1 MAARLAMNE
10 TGESRVS
17 PLPGGTVTFLFT
29 DIEGSTR
36 LERELREQY
45 SEVLA
50 EHRRL
55 LREAFARHGGH
66 EVDTQGDS
74 FFVVFPRARDAVAAA
89 VAIQRALAEQPW
101 PDERDVRVRI
111 GMHTGEASL
120 DDGRYVGLAVHR
132 GARIAAAGHGG
143 QILLSSS
150 TRDVVEDDL
159 PAGQRLVDLGE
170 QLLKDLPRPE
180 RVFQLVVDDLPAA
193 FPPLKTVDEQELAEA
208 AAEAVGRFP
217 PVGRQRLLAAGA
229 GAALIA
235 GVIIAAV
242 LVIGGGPSAEAADI
256 APNSLG
262 LLDPGSGGLEEQI
275 AVERAPTGVAAG
287 DGAVWVTN
295 ANDASVSRVDASTGT
310 VRQTI
315 PVGSSPSGI
324 ALGAGSVWVANH
336 DDATVSRI
344 DPSTNG
350 VVQSIS
356 VGNGPTAVAYGER
369 TVWVANSNDRTL
381 SQLDP
386 ITGAKRKTTR
396 TDAVGRGVAVGAGS
410 VWVTDESTKTVARVD
425 AKTGEVTDTVNVG
438 NGPSGIAYGE
448 DGVWVANSLDGTV
461 SRIDPTTNSVTA
473 TIRVGDGPGAVA
485 VGSGAVWVSVEFGN
499 RVVKIDPAGAE
510 PRIAGTLPLGNRPKG
525 ISVGEGGVWVAVQS
539 SGQGHRGG
547 RLVAYGSGLDAVDP
561 AVHNTSQ
568 AAQSLVYDG
577 LVGLRRV
584 GGAEGTQLVPSLA
597 VALPA
602 PADGGQAYTFLL
614 RQGIRYS
621 DGRPVRP
628 EDFRRGLERQVA
640 NGAARGGVIPADE
653 WKVVGATACT
663 KRRCDLSRGVVAAKG
678 SVTFRLTEPNPSF
691 LRRLVDVSPVPR
703 GTPLAVQP
711 AKPVPGTGPYML
723 ESFVPGRE
731 ARFVR
736 NPQFRVW
743 SQAARPDGYA
753 DEIVLRATPEGDA
766 AVDAVAQ
773 GRADVLLGGPP
784 PDRLPELKTRYPSQ
798 LHLVPQRATAFVFL
812 NTRTP
817 PFDHLR
823 VRRAVNFA
831 VDRAKV
837 VALHGGADL
846 AEPTCQTIPPS
857 LGGYVPYC
865 PYTTSPDSTGTWK
878 APDLERAKRLVAAS
892 GTRGMKVV
900 VWSFPYFNAEAEY
913 VVALLRRL
921 GYRAS
926 LRKFPDIDSYFG
938 ALSPPYPPAGFGGW
952 FGQEGVS
959 GPLAQLACDS
969 PFNWANF
976 CDRSFD
982 RRLRRVLRQEASD
995 PEAAAASASALD
1007 REAVDKAPWVPLF
1020 TPQLAD
1026 FVSKRVGNYQA
1037 NPYGGI
1043 LLDQLWVR

>member
-1 MAARLAMNE
+1 MTE
-10 TGESRVS
+10 
-17 PLPGGTVTFLFT
+17 LPSGTVTFFFT
-29 DIEGSTR
+29 DIAGSTL
-36 LERELREQY
+36 LERELRERY
-45 SEVLA
+45 SHVLA

-55 LREAFARHGGH
+55 LREAFARYSGH

-89 VAIQRALAEQPW
+89 VAAQRAFAEHAW
-101 PDERDVRVRI
+101 PDGRQVCVRI

-143 QILLSSS
+143 QILVSSS

-159 PAGQRLVDLGE
+159 PAGQQLVDLGE

-180 RVFQLVVDDLPAA
+180 RVFQLAVDDLPAA
-193 FPPLKTVDEQELAEA
+193 FPPLKTVDEQKLAEA
-208 AAEAVGRFP
+208 AAEAVGRFRS
-217 PVGRQRLLAAGA
+217 GRHRLLAAGA

-235 GVIIAAV
+235 GAIIAAL
-242 LVIGGGPSAEAADI
+242 LVIDGGPSAEAADI

-262 LLDPGSGGLEEQI
+262 LLDPGTGGLEEQI

-295 ANDASVSRVDASTGT
+295 SNDASVSRVDPSTGT

-336 DDATVSRI
+336 DAGTVSRI

-350 VVQSIS
+350 VVQTIS

-386 ITGAKRKTTR
+386 ITGAERQTTR

-425 AKTGEVTDTVNVG
+425 AKTGEVIDTVSVG

-448 DGVWVANSLDGTV
+448 GGVWVANSLDGTV
-461 SRIDPTTNSVTA
+461 SRIDPTTSSVTA
-473 TIRVGDGPGAVA
+473 TIQVGDGPGAVA

-499 RVVKIDPAGAE
+499 RVAKIDPAGAE
-510 PRIAGTLPLGNRPKG
+510 PRVAETLPLGNRPKG
-525 ISVGEGGVWVAVQS
+525 ISVGEGGVWVAVQL

-547 RLVAYGSGLDAVDP
+547 RLVVYGSGLDAVDP
-561 AVHNTSQ
+561 AVHNTSPT
-568 AAQSLVYDG
+568 ALSLVYDG
-577 LVGLRRV
+577 LVGRRRV
-584 GGAEGTQLVPSLA
+584 GGAEGTQFVPSLA
-597 VALPA
+597 AALPA
-602 PADGGQAYTFLL
+602 PADGGQSYTFRL

-621 DGRPVRP
+621 DGRLVRP
-628 EDFRRGLERQVA
+628 VEFRRGLERQVA
-640 NGAARGGVIPADE
+640 NGAAAGGVIPADE
-653 WKVVGATACT
+653 WKVVGATACR
-663 KRRCDLSRGVVAAKG
+663 KRRCDLSRGVVTGKG
-678 SVTFRLTEPNPSF
+678 TVTFRLTEPNPSF
-691 LRRLVDVSPVPR
+691 LRLLVDVSPVQR
-703 GTPLAVQP
+703 GTPLEVQP
-711 AKPVPGTGPYML
+711 AKPVRGTGPYMV
-723 ESFVPGRE
+723 ESLVPGRE

-753 DEIVLRATPEGDA
+753 DEIVLRATPAGDA
-766 AVDAVAQ
+766 AVDAVVR
-773 GRADVLLGGPP
+773 GRVDVLLGGPP
-784 PDRLPELKTRYPSQ
+784 AGRLPELKTRYPSQ

-817 PFDHLR
+817 PFDDLR

-846 AEPTCQTIPPS
+846 AEPTCQAIAPS

-878 APDLERAKRLVAAS
+878 APYLERAKLLVAAS
-892 GTRGMKVV
+892 GTRGLKIVV
-900 VWSFPYFNAEAEY
+900 RSWRPYYNAEARY
-913 VVALLRRL
+913 FVALLRRL

-926 LRKFPDIDSYFG
+926 LRMFPDIDSYFR
-938 ALSPPYPPAGFGGW
+938 ALSAPPYPPAGFAGW
-952 FGQEGVS
+952 FGLETPS
-959 GPLAQLACDS
+959 SPLAHLACDS
-969 PFNWANF
+969 PVNFANF
-976 CDRSFD
+976 CDRGFD
-982 RRLRRVLRQEASD
+982 RRLRRVLRQEAFD
-995 PEAAAASASALD
+995 PEGAAAAAARLD

>member
-1 MAARLAMNE
+1 MAARLGINE

-17 PLPGGTVTFLFT
+17 ELPGGTVTFLFT
-29 DIEGSTR
+29 DIEGSTL
-36 LERELREQY
+36 LERELRERY

-55 LREAFARHGGH
+55 LREVFEQYGGR

-89 VAIQRALAEQPW
+89 VAAQRALAEHTW
-101 PDERDVRVRI
+101 PDGRRVRVRI

-132 GARIAAAGHGG
+132 GARISAAGHGG

-170 QLLKDLPRPE
+170 NRLKDLPRPE
-180 RVFQLVVDDLPAA
+180 RVFQLLADDLPAE
-193 FPPLKTVDEQELAEA
+193 FPPLKTVEQELAEA
-208 AAEAVGRFP
+208 AAEAAGRFP
-217 PVGRQRLLAAGA
+217 PVGRRRLLVAGA
-229 GAALIA
+229 GAALIVGA
-235 GVIIAAV
+235 VIAAV
-242 LVIGGGPSAEAADI
+242 LVIGGGSSAEAAEV

-262 LLDPGSGGLEEQI
+262 LLDLDSGGLEEQV

-287 DGAVWVTN
+287 GGAVWVTN
-295 ANDASVSRVDASTGT
+295 ANDGSVSRVDPSTGT

-315 PVGSSPSGI
+315 TVGSSPSGI

-336 DDATVSRI
+336 DDGTVSRI

-350 VVQSIS
+350 VVQTIS
-356 VGNGPTAVAYGER
+356 VGNGPTAVAYGEK
-369 TVWVANSNDRTL
+369 TVWVTNSNDRTL

-386 ITGAKRKTTR
+386 SAGTVRRTTR
-396 TDAVGRGVAVGAGS
+396 TDAVGRGIAVGSGS
-410 VWVTDESTKTVARVD
+410 VWVTDESTKTVARID
-425 AKTGEVTDTVNVG
+425 AQTGEVTDTVNVG

-448 DGVWVANSLDGTV
+448 GGVWVANSLDGTV
-461 SRIDPTTNSVTA
+461 SRIDPATGSVTA
-473 TIRVGDGPGAVA
+473 TIRVGNGPAAVA
-485 VGSGAVWVSVEFGN
+485 VGNGAVWVSVEFGD

-510 PRIAGTLPLGNRPKG
+510 PRIAATLPLGNRPKG
-525 ISVGEGGVWVAVQS
+525 ISVGEGGVWVAVQA

-547 RLVAYGSGLDAVDP
+547 RLVVYGSGLEAIDP
-561 AVHNTSQ
+561 AVINTSPT
-568 AAQSLVYDG
+568 ALSLTYDG
-577 LVGLRRV
+577 LVGRRRV
-584 GGAEGTQLVPSLA
+584 GGAEGTQLLPSLA

-602 PADGGQAYTFLL
+602 PTDGGKTYTFRL
-614 RQGIRYS
+614 RPGIRYS
-621 DGRPVRP
+621 TGRPVRAV
-628 EDFRRGLERQVA
+628 DFRRGLERQLA
-640 NGAARGGVIPADE
+640 NGAAGGGNVTAADLN
-653 WKVVGATACT
+653 VVGAAACT
-663 KRRCDLSRGVVAAKG
+663 KQHCDLSRGVVSG
-678 SVTFRLTEPNPSF
+678 EDTVTFRLTAPNPSF
-691 LRRLVDVSPVPR
+691 AGFLVDVSPVPP
-703 GTPLAVQP
+703 GTPLTV
-711 AKPVPGTGPYML
+711 KPTNRVPGTGPYML

-753 DEIVLRATPEGDA
+753 DEIVLRATPEGRA
-766 AVDAVAQ
+766 AVDAVAR
-773 GRADVLLGGPP
+773 GRVDVLLGGPP
-784 PDRLPELKTRYPSQ
+784 PDRLPELKTRYPNQ

-817 PFDHLR
+817 PFDDLR

-846 AEPTCQTIPPS
+846 AEPTCQIIPPS

-865 PYTTSPDSTGTWK
+865 PYTTSPDSTGTWT

-900 VWSFPYFNAEAEY
+900 VWSFPYFNAETPY
-913 VVALLRRL
+913 FVALLRRL

-926 LRKFPDIDSYFG
+926 LRKFRDIDSYFG
-938 ALSPPYPPAGFGGW
+938 ALSPPYPPAGFAGW
-952 FGQEGVS
+952 FGSTSVS
-959 GPLAQLACDS
+959 GPLSSLGCAFPA
-969 PFNWANF
+969 NWADF
-976 CDRSFD
+976 CDRGFD
-982 RRLRRVLRQEASD
+982 RRLARVLRHEASD
-995 PEAAAASASALD
+995 PELAATSAAKLD

-1026 FVSKRVGNYQA
+1026 FASKRVGNFQA
-1037 NPYGGI
+1037 NPYTGI